1 LKDLTEPFGYEIVG
15 LPVTI
20 VSSKDPTLVGVH
32 GEIILETMKTIKIK
46 DELKIRTIPKATNK
60 FELIKD
66 GEAILLDGV
75 GILGRPEDRIM
86 KVK

>member
-1 LKDLTEPFGYEIVG
+1 MKESTEPFVYEVVG

-46 DELKIRTIPKATNK
+46 NELKIYTIPKVPNK

-66 GEAILLDGV
+66 GRPILLDGA
-75 GILGRPEDRIM
+75 GILGRPEERIM
-86 KVK
+86 KLK